1 MISGELTDAHARALW
16 CMQTYTYKYALT
28 HERIQTHYNRSTYAS
43 PKAPKASPEKMRLE
57 YLCQTTKVSTRQ
69 IAVRD
74 IRMHACTLACGV
86 RYLPRCTC
94 VHVGC
99 RYTHTCTRD
108 TQPFLS
114 CTGGGQGK
122 YLARTR
128 SGG

>member
-1 MISGELTDAHARALW
+1 MISGELTDAHARARW

-57 YLCQTTKVSTRQ
+57 YLCQTTKVRTRH

-74 IRMHACTLACGV
+74 IRMHACILAYNL
-86 RYLPRCTC
+86 RYLSVFDVRCTC
-94 VHVGC
+94 CNVG
-99 RYTHTCTRD
+99 THTYTRD

-114 CTGGGQGK
+114 CAGGGQGK
-122 YLARTR
+122 
-128 SGG
+128 